1 MKEIVSHD
9 SHAEKRPAQV
19 QVASGQRTRY
29 NHVMLITELRPLG
42 TTDIRVSPI
51 ALGTWPIAGM
61 TTLGTNDADSI
72 ATIAACFDL
81 GINFLDTAYCYGRD
95 GESERLIARAMDGR
109 RDEMVIATKCGIHW
123 ETDGAQA
130 IDGRSATLK
139 AEFDKSLRR
148 LNTDRVELLYLH
160 TPDPKL
166 PLAESAGALHEILL
180 SGKARSIGVSNFN
193 LAQLQEFHAICP
205 IAAFQPPYNMLQRGI
220 EADTLPWCREHRVS
234 VFVYWPL
241 MKGLLAGKFARDHQ
255 FAPKDGR
262 VKLPMFHGEEWE
274 KNQDFLDELR
284 RLSRETGRSMSQI
297 VLNWT
302 IHRPGITAA
311 LCGAKRPDQIRENAG
326 GMGWHLTPEQ
336 LATIDA
342 ALTRRGPAVT
352 RRA

>member
-1 MKEIVSHD
+1 M
-9 SHAEKRPAQV
+9 Q
-19 QVASGQRTRY
+19 
-29 NHVMLITELRPLG
+29 NTELRPLG
-42 TTDIRVSPI
+42 TTEIRVSPI

-72 ATIAACFDL
+72 ATITACFEL
-81 GINFLDTAYCYGRD
+81 GINFLDTAYCYGPK
-95 GESERLIARAMDGR
+95 GESERLIARAIAGR
-109 RDEMVIATKCGIHW
+109 RDEMVIATKGGFHW
-123 ETDGAQA
+123 GPDGKQA
-130 IDGRSATLK
+130 IDGTSATLK
-139 AEFDKSLRR
+139 AEFDESLRR

-160 TPDPKL
+160 TPDPKI
-166 PLAESAGALHEILL
+166 PLADSAGALSEIQA

-220 EADTLPWCREHRVS
+220 EADTLPWCREHQVS
-234 VFVYWPL
+234 VFVFWPL

-255 FAPKDGR
+255 FDPKDGR

-284 RLSRETGRSMSQI
+284 RLSKESGRTISQI

-326 GMGWHLTPEQ
+326 GMGWKLTAEQ
-336 LATIDA
+336 TASIDA
-342 ALTRRGPAVT
+342 ALARRGRAVT
-352 RRA
+352 QRG